1 MMFCGF
7 LTTKLLIC
15 SIYVFKGERKLMKE
29 KLTVLIGEKEIQ
41 SRVEK
46 LAAEISESYKGES
59 LLVVGIL
66 RGAIMFMVDLLKKLE
81 INDVQIDFMAVS
93 SYGSST
99 VSSGKI
105 NIKKDLSESIEGRNV
120 LIVEDIIDTG
130 NTLYHLIEYLKKDNP
145 KSVKLCT
152 LFDKPERREKEV
164 PVDWVGFDI
173 PNKFI
178 VGYGLDY
185 AQRYRN
191 LPYIAE
197 LAFIEDED
205 EK

>member
-1 MMFCGF
+1 
-7 LTTKLLIC
+7 
-15 SIYVFKGERKLMKE
+15 MKE

-191 LPYIAE
+191 CRACIYRGWRWKIIAYNSCFFDKIS
-197 LAFIEDED
+197 LNKFVKYGII
-205 EK
+205 KR

>member
-1 MMFCGF
+1 
-7 LTTKLLIC
+7 
-15 SIYVFKGERKLMKE
+15 MKE

-145 KSVKLCT
+145 RLRKKLFFISLPLIINFIYRKIANT
-152 LFDKPERREKEV
+152 HLPLSFYNTI
-164 PVDWVGFDI
+164 FY
-173 PNKFI
+173 KFI
-178 VGYGLDY
+178 QGNFVEETAVISYY
-185 AQRYRN
+185 FSSS
-191 LPYIAE
+191 PS
-197 LAFIEDED
+197 
-205 EK
+205 

>member
-1 MMFCGF
+1 
-7 LTTKLLIC
+7 
-15 SIYVFKGERKLMKE
+15 
-29 KLTVLIGEKEIQ
+29 
-41 SRVEK
+41 
-46 LAAEISESYKGES
+46 
-59 LLVVGIL
+59 
-66 RGAIMFMVDLLKKLE
+66 MFMVDLLKKLE

-185 AQRYRN
+185 DQQYRN
-191 LPYIAE
+191 LPYIGFVE
-197 LAFIEDED
+197 IEE
-205 EK
+205 

>member
-1 MMFCGF
+1 
-7 LTTKLLIC
+7 
-15 SIYVFKGERKLMKE
+15 MKE

-81 INDVQIDFMAVS
+81 IDDVQIDFMAVS

-120 LIVEDIIDTG
+120 LIVFNLRLFANADNTLMIQS
-130 NTLYHLIEYLKKDNP
+130 NTLYHLIEYLQKDNP

-197 LAFIEDED
+197 LAFVEDEN
-205 EK
+205 EN

>member
-1 MMFCGF
+1 MGGMRQAVGDLDLHEGLR
-7 LTTKLLIC
+7 LTQG
-15 SIYVFKGERKLMKE
+15 VR
-29 KLTVLIGEKEIQ
+29 
-41 SRVEK
+41 
-46 LAAEISESYKGES
+46 
-59 LLVVGIL
+59 
-66 RGAIMFMVDLLKKLE
+66 KKLE
-81 INDVQIDFMAVS
+81 IDDVQIDFMAVS

-130 NTLYHLIEYLKKDNP
+130 NTLYHFDWISPKDNP
-145 KSVKLCT
+145 KISKT
-152 LFDKPERREKEV
+152 LYTFLTSLKDEKRSSC
-164 PVDWVGFDI
+164 WLGSFDI

-197 LAFIEDED
+197 LAFVEDEN
-205 EK
+205 EN

>member
-1 MMFCGF
+1 
-7 LTTKLLIC
+7 
-15 SIYVFKGERKLMKE
+15 MKE

-105 NIKKDLSESIEGRNV
+105 NIKKDLSETSGNIKINKDLENPIEGKNV
-120 LIVEDIIDTG
+120 IIVEDIIDTG

>member
-1 MMFCGF
+1 M
-7 LTTKLLIC
+7 
-15 SIYVFKGERKLMKE
+15 EE

-41 SRVEK
+41 KRVEQI
-46 LAAEISESYKGES
+46 ATEISKQYEGES

-66 RGAIMFMVDLLKKLE
+66 RGAVMFMVDLVKK
-81 INDVQIDFMAVS
+81 INVKDIKIDFMEVS

-99 VSSGKI
+99 ISSGKI
-105 NIKKDLSESIEGRNV
+105 NIKKDLNESIEGKNV

-130 NTLYHLIEYLKKDNP
+130 NTLSYLIEYLKENNP
-145 KSVKLCT
+145 KTIRLCT
-152 LFDKPERREKEV
+152 LFDKPERREREV
-164 PVDWVGFDI
+164 KVDWVGFDV

-185 AQRYRN
+185 AQKYRN

-197 LAFIEDED
+197 LKLIEDE
-205 EK
+205 K

>member
-1 MMFCGF
+1 
-7 LTTKLLIC
+7 
-15 SIYVFKGERKLMKE
+15 MKE

-81 INDVQIDFMAVS
+81 IDDVQIDFMAVS

-105 NIKKDLSESIEGRNV
+105 NIKKI
-120 LIVEDIIDTG
+120 
-130 NTLYHLIEYLKKDNP
+130 
-145 KSVKLCT
+145 
-152 LFDKPERREKEV
+152 
-164 PVDWVGFDI
+164 
-173 PNKFI
+173 
-178 VGYGLDY
+178 
-185 AQRYRN
+185 
-191 LPYIAE
+191 
-197 LAFIEDED
+197 
-205 EK
+205 

>member
-1 MMFCGF
+1 
-7 LTTKLLIC
+7 
-15 SIYVFKGERKLMKE
+15 MKE

-120 LIVEDIIDTG
+120 LIVEDIIWLNIFRKT
-130 NTLYHLIEYLKKDNP
+130 IQ
-145 KSVKLCT
+145 S
-152 LFDKPERREKEV
+152 
-164 PVDWVGFDI
+164 
-173 PNKFI
+173 
-178 VGYGLDY
+178 
-185 AQRYRN
+185 Q
-191 LPYIAE
+191 
-197 LAFIEDED
+197 
-205 EK
+205 

>member
-1 MMFCGF
+1 
-7 LTTKLLIC
+7 
-15 SIYVFKGERKLMKE
+15 MKE
-29 KLTVLIGEKEIQ
+29 KLTVLIGEREIQ
-41 SRVEK
+41 TRVEQ
-46 LAAEISESYKGES
+46 LAEEISQQYKGES

-66 RGAIMFMVDLLKKLE
+66 RGAVMFMVDLLKNLKLD
-81 INDVQIDFMAVS
+81 DVQIDFMSAS

-105 NIKKDLSESIEGRNV
+105 NIKKDLSDSIEGRNV

-130 NTLYHLIEYLKKDNP
+130 NTLHYLIEYLQKDNP
-145 KSVKLCT
+145 KSIRLCT

-164 PVDWVGFDI
+164 SVDWVGFDI

-185 AQRYRN
+185 AQKYRN

-197 LAFIEDED
+197 LAFVEDW
-205 EK
+205 

>member
-1 MMFCGF
+1 
-7 LTTKLLIC
+7 
-15 SIYVFKGERKLMKE
+15 MKE

-130 NTLYHLIEYLKKDNP
+130 NTLYHLIEYLK
-145 KSVKLCT
+145 
-152 LFDKPERREKEV
+152 
-164 PVDWVGFDI
+164 
-173 PNKFI
+173 
-178 VGYGLDY
+178 
-185 AQRYRN
+185 N
-191 LPYIAE
+191 L
-197 LAFIEDED
+197 L
-205 EK
+205 

>member
-1 MMFCGF
+1 
-7 LTTKLLIC
+7 
-15 SIYVFKGERKLMKE
+15 MKE

-130 NTLYHLIEYLKKDNP
+130 NTLYHFIEYLKKDNP

>member
-1 MMFCGF
+1 M
-7 LTTKLLIC
+7 
-15 SIYVFKGERKLMKE
+15 EE

-41 SRVEK
+41 KRVEQI
-46 LAAEISESYKGES
+46 ATEISKQYEGES

-66 RGAIMFMVDLLKKLE
+66 RGAVMFMVDLVKK
-81 INDVQIDFMAVS
+81 INVKDIKIDFMEVS

-99 VSSGKI
+99 ISGGKI
-105 NIKKDLSESIEGRNV
+105 NIKKDLNESIEGKNV

-130 NTLYHLIEYLKKDNP
+130 NTLSYLIEYLQENNP
-145 KSVKLCT
+145 KTIRLCT
-152 LFDKPERREKEV
+152 LFDKPERREREV
-164 PVDWVGFDI
+164 KVDWVGFDV

-185 AQRYRN
+185 AQKYRN

-197 LAFIEDED
+197 LKLIEDE
-205 EK
+205 K

>member
-1 MMFCGF
+1 
-7 LTTKLLIC
+7 
-15 SIYVFKGERKLMKE
+15 
-29 KLTVLIGEKEIQ
+29 
-41 SRVEK
+41 
-46 LAAEISESYKGES
+46 
-59 LLVVGIL
+59 
-66 RGAIMFMVDLLKKLE
+66 MFMVDLLKKLE
-81 INDVQIDFMAVS
+81 IDDVQIDFMAVS

-130 NTLYHLIEYLKKDNP
+130 NTLYHLIEYLQKDNP

-191 LPYIAE
+191 LPYIGVVE
-197 LAFIEDED
+197 FE
-205 EK
+205 

>member
-1 MMFCGF
+1 
-7 LTTKLLIC
+7 
-15 SIYVFKGERKLMKE
+15 
-29 KLTVLIGEKEIQ
+29 
-41 SRVEK
+41 
-46 LAAEISESYKGES
+46 
-59 LLVVGIL
+59 
-66 RGAIMFMVDLLKKLE
+66 
-81 INDVQIDFMAVS
+81 MAVS

-191 LPYIAE
+191 LPYMQS
-197 LAFIEDED
+197 LHL
-205 EK
+205 

>member
-1 MMFCGF
+1 
-7 LTTKLLIC
+7 
-15 SIYVFKGERKLMKE
+15 MKE

-191 LPYIAE
+191 LTYIAE